1 MKTLTTFL
9 ITISFIAV
17 SAAADIREFTSADGT
32 KTLKA
37 KVLDYSQD
45 KGVVKMLRVDGKA
58 MTFPVKALSKE
69 DGEYLKVWYQS
80 TMAGRKLAV
89 RITDEEKKIS
99 EKKTE
104 NARVSSYNSN
114 FKFNVRNNGT
124 SPFENIEVKYQI
136 FYMVDGVKGTKN
148 QDLVASGQTNISS
161 IFPRTDQ
168 NLTTEKVNLTKIRP
182 LPASQCTGGTC
193 PNTKVSRASSRTDRV
208 KGIIAKFFK
217 DGEEF
222 KEVVYPSGFRGQW
235 SSGNIS
241 AGL

>member
-99 EKKTE
+99 ERKTE

-124 SPFENIEVKYQI
+124 STFENIEVKYQI
-136 FYMVDGVKGTKN
+136 FYMIDGVKGTKN

-161 IFPRTDQ
+161 IPPRTDQ
-168 NLTTEKVNLTKIRP
+168 NLATEKVNLTKIRP
-182 LPASQCTGGTC
+182 LPASQCTGGT
-193 PNTKVSRASSRTDRV
+193 
-208 KGIIAKFFK
+208 
-217 DGEEF
+217 
-222 KEVVYPSGFRGQW
+222 
-235 SSGNIS
+235 
-241 AGL
+241 

>member
-80 TMAGRKLAV
+80 TRAGRKLAV

-99 EKKTE
+99 ERKTE

-182 LPASQCTGGTC
+182 LPASQCTGGT
-193 PNTKVSRASSRTDRV
+193 
-208 KGIIAKFFK
+208 
-217 DGEEF
+217 
-222 KEVVYPSGFRGQW
+222 
-235 SSGNIS
+235 
-241 AGL
+241 

>member
-9 ITISFIAV
+9 ISIAFIAL
-17 SAAADIREFTSADGT
+17 SSAADIREFTSADGT

-99 EKKTE
+99 ERKTE

-182 LPASQCTGGTC
+182 LPASQCTGGT
-193 PNTKVSRASSRTDRV
+193 
-208 KGIIAKFFK
+208 
-217 DGEEF
+217 
-222 KEVVYPSGFRGQW
+222 
-235 SSGNIS
+235 
-241 AGL
+241 

>member
-99 EKKTE
+99 ERKTE

-161 IFPRTDQ
+161 IPPSTDQ
-168 NLTTEKVNLTKIRP
+168 NLATEKVNLTKIRP
-182 LPASQCTGGTC
+182 LPASQCTGGT
-193 PNTKVSRASSRTDRV
+193 
-208 KGIIAKFFK
+208 
-217 DGEEF
+217 
-222 KEVVYPSGFRGQW
+222 
-235 SSGNIS
+235 
-241 AGL
+241 

>member
-37 KVLDYSQD
+37 KVLDYFQN
-45 KGVVKMLRVDGKA
+45 KGIVKMLRVDGKA

-99 EKKTE
+99 ERKTE

-182 LPASQCTGGTC
+182 LPASQCTGGT
-193 PNTKVSRASSRTDRV
+193 
-208 KGIIAKFFK
+208 
-217 DGEEF
+217 
-222 KEVVYPSGFRGQW
+222 
-235 SSGNIS
+235 
-241 AGL
+241 

>member
-9 ITISFIAV
+9 ISIAFIAV

-182 LPASQCTGGTC
+182 LPASQCTGGT
-193 PNTKVSRASSRTDRV
+193 
-208 KGIIAKFFK
+208 
-217 DGEEF
+217 
-222 KEVVYPSGFRGQW
+222 
-235 SSGNIS
+235 
-241 AGL
+241 

>member
-99 EKKTE
+99 ERKTE

-161 IFPRTDQ
+161 ISPR
-168 NLTTEKVNLTKIRP
+168 
-182 LPASQCTGGTC
+182 
-193 PNTKVSRASSRTDRV
+193 
-208 KGIIAKFFK
+208 
-217 DGEEF
+217 
-222 KEVVYPSGFRGQW
+222 
-235 SSGNIS
+235 IS
-241 AGL
+241 ES

>member
-99 EKKTE
+99 ERKTE

-182 LPASQCTGGTC
+182 LPASQCTGGT
-193 PNTKVSRASSRTDRV
+193 
-208 KGIIAKFFK
+208 
-217 DGEEF
+217 
-222 KEVVYPSGFRGQW
+222 
-235 SSGNIS
+235 
-241 AGL
+241 

>member
-45 KGVVKMLRVDGKA
+45 KGVVKMLRVDGRA

-99 EKKTE
+99 ERKTE

-182 LPASQCTGGTC
+182 LPASQCTGGT
-193 PNTKVSRASSRTDRV
+193 
-208 KGIIAKFFK
+208 
-217 DGEEF
+217 
-222 KEVVYPSGFRGQW
+222 
-235 SSGNIS
+235 
-241 AGL
+241 

>member
-182 LPASQCTGGTC
+182 LPASQCTGGT
-193 PNTKVSRASSRTDRV
+193 
-208 KGIIAKFFK
+208 
-217 DGEEF
+217 
-222 KEVVYPSGFRGQW
+222 
-235 SSGNIS
+235 
-241 AGL
+241 

>member
-45 KGVVKMLRVDGKA
+45 KGVVKILRVDGKA

-99 EKKTE
+99 ERKTE

-182 LPASQCTGGTC
+182 LPASQCTGGT
-193 PNTKVSRASSRTDRV
+193 
-208 KGIIAKFFK
+208 
-217 DGEEF
+217 
-222 KEVVYPSGFRGQW
+222 
-235 SSGNIS
+235 
-241 AGL
+241 

>member
-9 ITISFIAV
+9 ISIAFIAV
-17 SAAADIREFTSADGT
+17 SAAADLREFTSADGT

-45 KGVVKMLRVDGKA
+45 KGVVKILRADGKP

-89 RITDEEKKIS
+89 RVTDEEKKIS
-99 EKKTE
+99 ERKTE

-124 SPFENIEVKYQI
+124 STFENIEVKYQI

-168 NLTTEKVNLTKIRP
+168 NLTTEKVTLTKIRP
-182 LPASQCTGGTC
+182 LPASQCAGGT
-193 PNTKVSRASSRTDRV
+193 
-208 KGIIAKFFK
+208 
-217 DGEEF
+217 
-222 KEVVYPSGFRGQW
+222 
-235 SSGNIS
+235 
-241 AGL
+241 

>member
-9 ITISFIAV
+9 ISIAFIAV

-99 EKKTE
+99 ERKTE

-182 LPASQCTGGTC
+182 LPASQCTGGT
-193 PNTKVSRASSRTDRV
+193 
-208 KGIIAKFFK
+208 
-217 DGEEF
+217 
-222 KEVVYPSGFRGQW
+222 
-235 SSGNIS
+235 
-241 AGL
+241 

>member
-37 KVLDYSQD
+37 KVLDYFQN
-45 KGVVKMLRVDGKA
+45 KGIVKMLRVDGKA

-182 LPASQCTGGTC
+182 LPASQCTGGT
-193 PNTKVSRASSRTDRV
+193 
-208 KGIIAKFFK
+208 
-217 DGEEF
+217 
-222 KEVVYPSGFRGQW
+222 
-235 SSGNIS
+235 
-241 AGL
+241 

>member
-1 MKTLTTFL
+1 MKTLTIFL
-9 ITISFIAV
+9 ISTAFIVV
-17 SAAADIREFTSADGT
+17 SSAADIREFTSADGT

-45 KGVVKMLRVDGKA
+45 KGVVKILRADGKS

-69 DGEYLKVWYQS
+69 DGEYLKAWYQS

-89 RITDEEKKIS
+89 RVTDEEKKIS

-124 SPFENIEVKYQI
+124 STFENIEVKYQI
-136 FYMVDGVKGTKN
+136 FYMIDGVKGTKN

-161 IFPRTDQ
+161 IPPRTDQ
-168 NLTTEKVNLTKIRP
+168 NLATEKVNLTKIRP
-182 LPASQCTGGTC
+182 LPASQCTGGT
-193 PNTKVSRASSRTDRV
+193 
-208 KGIIAKFFK
+208 
-217 DGEEF
+217 
-222 KEVVYPSGFRGQW
+222 
-235 SSGNIS
+235 
-241 AGL
+241 